1 MKEEQPSGVL
11 ASDDPRNSAMEQYNS
26 DNGSKTLNQSD
37 EEKSTE
43 LYVFNEQTNYV
54 QPRTIITIFLACATV
69 DLVALMDQTT
79 LAASLN
85 IIGNAL
91 NSSNQTAWIASGYF
105 ITSTTG
111 QLLYGRLS
119 DIWSRKFILLIGLAI
134 FFTGSLASSV
144 AATGTQLIV
153 FRAWTGIGGGGLMTV
168 AQMIVS
174 DVVPLRER
182 GKYQGIL
189 GAVVAI
195 ANGIGPVIGGAL
207 ASQSRDS
214 WRWIFRLNM
223 PLTLLCTVCVIFFM
237 PLREVEGDWK
247 VKLKAVDFVGS
258 GLALAGTSVLMLGLT
273 WGGGEYPWNSA
284 HVIATIVVGFV
295 VCVAFVMWQWKGA
308 KFPLV
313 PLHIFKSKIV
323 NGACITMAINGWNF
337 VVQVYYIPAFYQLAY
352 NYSATKAGAMLLPVT
367 LTQTLFSTLSGLVV
381 HKVGRYRECILL
393 GWVMWA
399 VGVGLMSTLD
409 ENSSVGKQVGYS
421 LLIGAGVGNTLQ
433 PALIAIQ
440 AGVSRRDMAV
450 VTSFRN
456 FIRNLG
462 STIGLAISGTLINN
476 ILSASIAGLGLAD
489 DEARR
494 LLANPQHVL
503 SEMSQADAD
512 QARAVL
518 LPGYRKAFRIIFLVM
533 AGLASVAF
541 FVAFF
546 LMPQVEL
553 SRPDDKDLKD
563 TARKRTEEEKTES

>member
-11 ASDDPRNSAMEQYNS
+11 ASDDPRNSAMEQSNS

-37 EEKSTE
+37 EEKSTVH
-43 LYVFNEQTNYV
+43 VFNEQTNYV
-54 QPRTIITIFLACATV
+54 RPRTIITIFLACATV

-237 PLREVEGDWK
+237 PLRKVEGNWK
-247 VKLKAVDFVGS
+247 MKLKAVDFVGS

-295 VCVAFVMWQWKGA
+295 VCVAFVMWQWQGA

-450 VTSFRN
+450 VTSFR
-456 FIRNLG
+456 
-462 STIGLAISGTLINN
+462 
-476 ILSASIAGLGLAD
+476 
-489 DEARR
+489 
-494 LLANPQHVL
+494 
-503 SEMSQADAD
+503 
-512 QARAVL
+512 
-518 LPGYRKAFRIIFLVM
+518 K
-533 AGLASVAF
+533 
-541 FVAFF
+541 
-546 LMPQVEL
+546 
-553 SRPDDKDLKD
+553 
-563 TARKRTEEEKTES
+563 

>member
-1 MKEEQPSGVL
+1 MATQNDKTSGILTEAAPDTPIQPVASTSPEL
-11 ASDDPRNSAMEQYNS
+11 ANVSE
-26 DNGSKTLNQSD
+26 D
-37 EEKSTE
+37 EKPTHE
-43 LYVFNEQTNYV
+43 FNEQTNYV
-54 QPRTIITIFLACATV
+54 RPRTIITIFLACASV

-85 IIGNAL
+85 IIGNSL
-91 NSSNQTAWIASGYF
+91 NASNQTAWIASGYF
-105 ITSTTG
+105 ITSTVG

-119 DIWSRKFILLIGLAI
+119 DIWSRKVILLIGLAI

-144 AATGTQLIV
+144 SNTGTQLII

-189 GAVVAI
+189 GSVVAI

-207 ASQSRDS
+207 ASQSKDS

-237 PLREVEGDWK
+237 PLRKVEGNWK
-247 VKLKAVDFVGS
+247 LKLKAVDFVGS
-258 GLALAGTSVLMLGLT
+258 FLALAGTTVLMLGLT
-273 WGGGEYPWNSA
+273 WGGGDYPWNSA
-284 HVIATIVVGFV
+284 HVIATLIVGFFVCVGFV
-295 VCVAFVMWQWKGA
+295 FWQWKGA

-313 PLHIFKSKIV
+313 PRVLVHIFKSKIV

-352 NYSATKAGAMLLPVT
+352 GYSATKSGAMLLPVT
-367 LTQTLFSTLSGLVV
+367 LTQTLFSTLAGLVV

-399 VGVGLMSTLD
+399 VGIGLMSTLD

-421 LLIGAGVGNTLQ
+421 LLVGAGVGNTLQ
-433 PALIAIQ
+433 P
-440 AGVSRRDMAV
+440 
-450 VTSFRN
+450 
-456 FIRNLG
+456 
-462 STIGLAISGTLINN
+462 NN
-476 ILSASIAGLGLAD
+476 ILASNIASLDLGD
-489 DEARR
+489 DESRK
-494 LLANPQHVL
+494 LLANPQQVL
-503 SEMSQADAD
+503 SSLPQAEA
-512 QARAVL
+512 QSLRAAI
-518 LPGYRKAFRIIFLVM
+518 LPGYRKAFRVIFLVM
-533 AGLASVAF
+533 AGLAAVAF

-553 SRPDDKDLKD
+553 SRPDDAKLKED
-563 TARKRTEEEKTES
+563 ARENEDRKPVEEQRTKA

>member
-11 ASDDPRNSAMEQYNS
+11 ASDDPRNSAMEQSNS

-37 EEKSTE
+37 EEKSTVH
-43 LYVFNEQTNYV
+43 VFNEQTNYV
-54 QPRTIITIFLACATV
+54 RPRTIITIFLACATV

-85 IIGNAL
+85 IIGNGL

-144 AATGTQLIV
+144 AVTGTQLIV

-237 PLREVEGDWK
+237 PLRKVEGDWK
-247 VKLKAVDFVGS
+247 MKLKAVDFVGS

-563 TARKRTEEEKTES
+563 AARKRTEEEKTES

>member
-11 ASDDPRNSAMEQYNS
+11 ASDDPRNSAMEQSNS

-37 EEKSTE
+37 EEKSTVH
-43 LYVFNEQTNYV
+43 VFNEQTNYV
-54 QPRTIITIFLACATV
+54 RPRTIITIFLACATV

-237 PLREVEGDWK
+237 PLRKVEGDWK
-247 VKLKAVDFVGS
+247 MKLKAVDFVGS

-381 HKVGRYRECILL
+381 HKIGRYRECILL

-518 LPGYRKAFRIIFLVM
+518 LPGYRKAFRIIFLAM

-563 TARKRTEEEKTES
+563 AARKRTEDEKTES